1 MPASGQPKEDFI
13 AFYDSA
19 LPHVYGYLSAR
30 CPSRSIAEEIT
41 SEVFLTAVDVVRKEP
56 AAPMGVAWAIGVARH
71 KLVDHWRRESRK
83 DRGLRALAD
92 EFGTAQAIDPWDVRL
107 DAMRARSVLDK
118 LAPFQKA
125 ALTLRYLDDL
135 PVPEIASELGR
146 TIHATETLLIRAKAA
161 FRRVYE
167 QEECDG

>member
-1 MPASGQPKEDFI
+1 MPASDHSREDFI
-13 AFYDSA
+13 AFYDNA

-56 AAPMGVAWAIGVARH
+56 ATPVGVPWAIGVARH
-71 KLVDHWRRESRK
+71 KLVDYWRRESRK

-92 EFGTAQAIDPWDVRL
+92 EFGTAEAVDPWDVRME
-107 DAMRARSVLDK
+107 AMRARSVLDK

-146 TIHATETLLIRAKAA
+146 TVHATETLLIRAKAA

-167 QEECDG
+167 QEDCDG